1 MTPARG
7 PNERL
12 IGTPGSRELLETPA
26 LILDLDAMNANISA
40 MAEHAVDHGYG
51 LRPVVKIHKSVEIAR
66 LQVAAGALGV
76 CCATLAEA
84 ETMVD
89 AGIPGVF
96 LFTPV
101 VSSQKLDRF
110 AALHD
115 RAAGLIVAADDAS
128 IVTEMGARLR
138 GATHP
143 LDVLVDLEVGGHRT
157 GVEEDDAVA
166 LAVHI
171 AETDGVS
178 FAGVQAYV
186 GRHQHIADYATR
198 RAQSQEYL
206 APVQRVVDALASL
219 DLTPG
224 IVSGGGTG
232 THAFDPGLAPLTE
245 IQAGTYVLMDT
256 NYEGVVLRED
266 DPFPFRP
273 ALFVRTSVISVARP
287 GVAITDAG
295 IKELD
300 MIFGLEHP
308 RIVSG
313 APPNALYSLVGDD
326 MGRIDL
332 NTTDGGPALGAAI
345 EVVPPHCY
353 QTLFMYP
360 YYHVVKEDTLVDIW
374 PIAARTNS

>member
-1 MTPARG
+1 MTPVRG
-7 PNERL
+7 PNEAL
-12 IGTPGSRELLETPA
+12 IATPGSRELLETPV
-26 LILDLDAMNANISA
+26 LILDLDAMDANISA
-40 MAEHAVDHGYG
+40 MAQHAAARGYG

-66 LQVAAGALGV
+66 RQVAAGALGV

-84 ETMVD
+84 EAMVD
-89 AGIPGVF
+89 AEIPGVL

-101 VSSQKLDRF
+101 VSSRKLDRL

-115 RAAGLIVAADDAS
+115 RATGLIVAADDAS
-128 IVTEMGARLR
+128 FVTEIGRRCRRARQ
-138 GATHP
+138 P
-143 LDVLVDLEVGGHRT
+143 LDVLVDLEVGGRRT
-157 GVEEDDAVA
+157 GVGEDAAVA
-166 LAVHI
+166 LARHI

-186 GRHQHIADYATR
+186 GRHQHIDDYATR
-198 RAQSQEYL
+198 RAQSGEYL
-206 APVQRVVDALASL
+206 APVRRVLDALASA
-219 DLTPG
+219 DLTPR

-232 THAFDPGLAPLTE
+232 THDFDPELGPLTE
-245 IQAGTYVLMDT
+245 IQAGSYVFMDA
-256 NYEGVVLRED
+256 NYDGVVLRED
-266 DPFPFRP
+266 DPFPFQP
-273 ALFVRTSVISVARP
+273 ALFVRTSIISVARP

-308 RIVSG
+308 RIVRG
-313 APPNALYSLVGDD
+313 APPDAPYTLVGDD

-332 NTTDGGPALGAAI
+332 STHDAALSLGAAI

-360 YYHVVKEDTLVDIW
+360 YYHVVKKGTLVDIW
-374 PIAARTNS
+374 PIAARVNW